1 MLLRNNAGLRGI
13 KEHKKTPLKTL
24 LHIEEYCIFK
34 GFCLKLLTGIGPVTF
49 SLISLDFTLFIFYLG
64 EFWDKIFILPLFS
77 ALL

>member
-34 GFCLKLLTGIGPVTF
+34 GFCLKLLTGIGLVT
-49 SLISLDFTLFIFYLG
+49 LGLKSLDFTLFFNFLG
-64 EFWDKIFILPLFS
+64 
-77 ALL
+77 